1 MFSPKRV
8 LLKSLKIWSSFPLWG
23 IKIRKV
29 EGGGE
34 KTGSSHQTC
43 PLFCLST
50 YSGRE
55 LTTSKDVDFVVN
67 QPCLFQTYSSLLSKA
82 RSPFWDSG
90 SEALFCPLHQA
101 ASSLLHGVPP
111 IFERIPSWAASWP
124 GQTPRAL
131 ATVLHRPQVI
141 CPCHPGC
148 PPRET
153 HWNSLKI
160 FHSELKAILSS
171 IATAGGYVCVSGTF
185 FFYGYSWHRT
195 KSQCPRVCCQ
205 AAPLYLLLG
214 KLIFE
219 KKYRISNLVKWN
231 VIYRAEII
239 PGFFFFNKC
248 ICFPNIC
255 SKSPLRTWVFISSSC
270 ILAILL
276 RDLCHL
282 YLSSIISILSFIFLF
297 LYINIR

>member
-1 MFSPKRV
+1 MTCLQYLNASLPEQ
-8 LLKSLKIWSSFPLWG
+8 LLGQVKHPELS
-23 IKIRKV
+23 
-29 EGGGE
+29 
-34 KTGSSHQTC
+34 Q
-43 PLFCLST
+43 LFFT
-50 YSGRE
+50 
-55 LTTSKDVDFVVN
+55 DH
-67 QPCLFQTYSSLLSKA
+67 
-82 RSPFWDSG
+82 RSY
-90 SEALFCPLHQA
+90 AH
-101 ASSLLHGVPP
+101 
-111 IFERIPSWAASWP
+111 
-124 GQTPRAL
+124 
-131 ATVLHRPQVI
+131 VI
-141 CPCHPGC
+141 QGC
-148 PPRET
+148 PRRGT

-160 FHSELKAILSS
+160 FHSELKAILSC
-171 IATAGGYVCVSGTF
+171 ITTAGGYVCVSGTF

-195 KSQCPRVCCQ
+195 KSQCPRACCQ
-205 AAPLYLLLG
+205 AEPLYLLLG

-239 PGFFFFNKC
+239 PGFFFNKC